1 MLKIFKNVT
10 VNFGTEIPA
19 IYIPGD
25 EKRPAVIMA
34 HGIMGSKNEY
44 LDTQARIA
52 EKLEYMGI
60 ASLRIDFR
68 GHGDSDRTM
77 KEFSLD
83 TQIQDLCDSI
93 RWMQNKKYSSFILLG
108 ISFGAPPAMIV
119 SALYKQ
125 IVKKCVLIAPV
136 TDYKKTFI
144 EPITPW
150 GKENFGEE
158 RILKGIREEGLQL
171 DADYTMYPGVLTD
184 MLLADIPTFVMH
196 SRLNITIFHGDCD
209 NMVPYE
215 TSRAMCDL
223 GKNIKL
229 IKMHSTEHGL
239 TEVGDEEFINRISIE
254 NLGKVVQELGNAN
267 I

>member
-1 MLKIFKNVT
+1 MLKIFKNAT

-25 EKRPAVIMA
+25 EKRAAVIMA

-144 EPITPW
+144 NTTLSLISV
-150 GKENFGEE
+150 
-158 RILKGIREEGLQL
+158 R
-171 DADYTMYPGVLTD
+171 
-184 MLLADIPTFVMH
+184 LLPPDTVTNCPRAFSATFLPCL
-196 SRLNITIFHGDCD
+196 SPLSETIAYCCPFAR
-209 NMVPYE
+209 V
-215 TSRAMCDL
+215 TFS
-223 GKNIKL
+223 
-229 IKMHSTEHGL
+229 
-239 TEVGDEEFINRISIE
+239 
-254 NLGKVVQELGNAN
+254 ELS
-267 I
+267 